1 MHEPRPTQEARV
13 HPSCAR
19 LSHSGQI
26 LGKTPRNAAVGDWLE
41 AVAIVGHQD
50 PEGRRTE
57 PHRLFQYGVEH
68 RGKITGVG
76 VDDPQHFGGSGLL
89 FEGLTRLGY
98 EPRIL
103 HRDDRLRSEVL
114 QERDL
119 LFAEIPNFFA
129 EDRQPA
135 NQFVMSTHWHNQDRA
150 NAS

>member
-1 MHEPRPTQEARV
+1 MKTLAIEGLEPPKCNVAEPRRSFQ
-13 HPSCAR
+13 
-19 LSHSGQI
+19 
-26 LGKTPRNAAVGDWLE
+26 
-41 AVAIVGHQD
+41 
-50 PEGRRTE
+50 
-57 PHRLFQYGVEH
+57 HRVEH
-68 RGKITGVG
+68 RRKIAGRR
-76 VDDPQHFGGSGLL
+76 VDNPQYLGGRGLL
-89 FEGLTRLGY
+89 FQGLTRLGY